1 MSRRT
6 RVDPRGLLVSQE
18 RIRFPARV
26 PAEVASV
33 DIRLNGNRAWSID
46 LVSDTSTRDAREHAW
61 PAPLRPFLEG
71 TARVEVVDSSSGRQ
85 LWSTDVRFGSSDE
98 PVAVVD
104 ALGRHVAL
112 NKWGRL
118 GKTFDGA
125 DEGLQERLLDRTD
138 ALVDLLT
145 DLGHKPFVVGGTL
158 LGAVRSG
165 RILPHD
171 DDADLAYLSDLQHP
185 ADLAVE
191 NARIAHELT
200 ARGYEIV
207 RHSNAHLQITFRRED
222 GLVDGYVDIFTAF
235 FTPDGQIN
243 QPFHVRGPMPRE
255 SMVPFS
261 TVTLEGRTYPAPAVP
276 EDWLV
281 VNYDENWRT
290 PLPGYK
296 LRTPR
301 ATARRFRNW
310 FGSYNFQRDFWEERY
325 LYDPTSDRETDLRG
339 ADAMLERTAP
349 GDLVVD
355 LGCGTGVVARH
366 LAAHGRR
373 VVGVDYAESALVRA
387 RRLTDDTLGERITW
401 LRRNLI
407 DTRETADL
415 IALLAR
421 EERPVHLLANHV
433 LERLG
438 HHGRATAWRVVRQFV
453 RAGGEVLVLVDT
465 EHAPD
470 VSFRDPTTWHLP
482 LEEISGEIGPLG
494 LRLEAPRMLT
504 GDPRDAVRRPV
515 LASVKDDAPE
525 TRTTS

>member
-1 MSRRT
+1 
-6 RVDPRGLLVSQE
+6 VSQK
-18 RIRFPARV
+18 RVRFPARV
-26 PAEVASV
+26 PEDVASV
-33 DIRLNGNRAWSID
+33 DVLVNGHRVWSID
-46 LVSDTSTRDAREHAW
+46 LVSDPSLRDAREHDW
-61 PAPLRPFLEG
+61 PTPLLPFLDG
-71 TARVEVVDSSSGRQ
+71 TAKVEVVDSASGRP
-85 LWSTDVRFGSSDE
+85 LWEANVRLGHGDQ

-104 ALGRHVAL
+104 ALGRNVAM

-138 ALVDLLT
+138 ALVDLMRE
-145 DLGHKPFVVGGTL
+145 LGHKPFVVGGTL

-165 RILPHD
+165 HILPHD
-171 DDADLAYLSDLQHP
+171 DDADLAYLSDLEHP
-185 ADLAVE
+185 ADLAIE
-191 NARIAHELT
+191 NARIARELE

-235 FTPDGQIN
+235 FTADGQIN
-243 QPFHVRGPMPRE
+243 QPFHVRGPMSRE
-255 SMVPFS
+255 SMLPFS
-261 TVTLEGRTYPAPAVP
+261 TVTLEGREYPAPAVP

-325 LYDPTSDRETDLRG
+325 LYDPSSDRDCDLRG
-339 ADAMLERTAP
+339 ADALLERTAE

-355 LGCGTGVVARH
+355 LGCGSGAAARH

-373 VVGVDYAESALVRA
+373 VVAVDFSETALLRA
-387 RRLTDDTLGERITW
+387 RRETDEALGDRITW

-407 DTRETADL
+407 DSREAADV
-415 IALLAR
+415 IALLAQ
-421 EERPVHLLANHV
+421 EGRPVHVLANHL

-438 HHGRATAWRVVRQFV
+438 HHGRSTTWRVLRQFAQ
-453 RAGGEVLVLVDT
+453 AGGVVLVVLDT
-465 EHAPD
+465 QHAPD
-470 VSFRDPTTWHLP
+470 VAFRDPTTWHLP
-482 LEEISGEIGPLG
+482 LDEVAEEIAPLG
-494 LRLEAPRMLT
+494 LRLDSAVTLT
-504 GDPRDAVRRPV
+504 GTPRDAVRRPV
-515 LASVKDDAPE
+515 LATVKTAPPE
-525 TRTTS
+525 TRTTP